1 MATKKRGL
9 GKGLDSLIPDGKIAV
24 GKGRPGGAALID
36 EKDAVIEININQVEP
51 DRDQPRKTFNE
62 DELND
67 LADSIRAHG
76 IFQPLL
82 VQKKDDY
89 YEIVAGERRWRAAK
103 IAELKEVP
111 CIVREFTEQ
120 EKVTI
125 QLIENIQREDLNPID
140 EALAYR
146 RLIDEFHMKQDE
158 VAESV
163 GKNRTTITNSM
174 RLLNLAD
181 EIQEMLVDER
191 LTPGHARALLS
202 ISNKEEQIKV
212 ANQVFDEQMTVRE
225 TEKFVKSLGKPK
237 RPKKL
242 TPEALQLIYR
252 QLEDRMRE
260 KIGAKVSIK
269 ASDEKK
275 GRIEIEY
282 FSQDELEEIVDKIV
296 KGAS

>member
-1 MATKKRGL
+1 
-9 GKGLDSLIPDGKIAV
+9 
-24 GKGRPGGAALID
+24 
-36 EKDAVIEININQVEP
+36 
-51 DRDQPRKTFNE
+51 
-62 DELND
+62 
-67 LADSIRAHG
+67 
-76 IFQPLL
+76 
-82 VQKKDDY
+82 
-89 YEIVAGERRWRAAK
+89 
-103 IAELKEVP
+103 
-111 CIVREFTEQ
+111 
-120 EKVTI
+120 
-125 QLIENIQREDLNPID
+125 
-140 EALAYR
+140 
-146 RLIDEFHMKQDE
+146 MKQDE
-158 VAESV
+158 FAESV

>member
-1 MATKKRGL
+1 MSTKKRGL
-9 GKGLDSLIPDGKIAV
+9 GKGLDSLIPDGKITV
-24 GKGRPGGAALID
+24 GKGKTGGAALID
-36 EKDAVIEININQVEP
+36 ENDAVIKININQVEP
-51 DRDQPRKTFNE
+51 DREQPRKTFNE

-67 LADSIRAHG
+67 LADSIKAHG

-202 ISNKEEQIKV
+202 ISDKDEQVKV

-237 RPKKL
+237 KQKKL

-252 QLEDRMRE
+252 QLEDKMRE
-260 KIGAKVSIK
+260 KIGAKITVK
-269 ASDEKK
+269 PADEKK

-282 FSQDELEEIVDKIV
+282 FSQDELEEIVDKII
-296 KGAS
+296 K